1 MAECFSR
8 HFIFLIHL
16 PIVPIVPIV
25 PMILYNVT
33 TSIEPTVADEWLDY
47 MRATHMPEV
56 METGFF
62 IRSQL
67 CRLLN
72 EEDDGI
78 TYAAQYY
85 CLNLEQLEEY
95 QTLCAPGLRAD
106 MDARFAG
113 KYVSFRTMLEVM
125 E

>member
-1 MAECFSR
+1 MVARYPTTLVSHWLR
-8 HFIFLIHL
+8 APNLSL
-16 PIVPIVPIV
+16 L
-25 PMILYNVT
+25 MILYNVT
-33 TSIEPTVADEWLDY
+33 SSIEPTVAEEWLDY
-47 MRATHMPEV
+47 MRTTHMPEV

-62 IRSQL
+62 LKSQL

-85 CLNLEQLEEY
+85 CLSVEQLEEY
-95 QTLCAPGLRAD
+95 QRVCAPALRAD
-106 MDARFAG
+106 MEAHFAG
-113 KYVSFRTMLEVM
+113 QYVSFRTVLEVV

>member
-1 MAECFSR
+1 
-8 HFIFLIHL
+8 
-16 PIVPIVPIV
+16 
-25 PMILYNVT
+25 MILYNVT
-33 TSIEPTVADEWLDY
+33 TSIEPTVAEEWLDY
-47 MRATHMPEV
+47 MRTTHIPEV

-62 IRSQL
+62 IKSQL

-85 CLNLEQLEEY
+85 CLSPEQLDEY
-95 QTLCAPGLRAD
+95 QTLCAPALRAD
-106 MDARFAG
+106 MEKHFAG
-113 KYVSFRTMLEVM
+113 KYVSFRTILEVV